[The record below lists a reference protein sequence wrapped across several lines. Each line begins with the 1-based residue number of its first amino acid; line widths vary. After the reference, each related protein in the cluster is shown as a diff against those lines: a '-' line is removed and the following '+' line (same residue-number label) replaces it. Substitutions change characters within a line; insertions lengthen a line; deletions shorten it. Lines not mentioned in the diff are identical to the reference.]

1 VRERGLRASGRG
13 SAREKPVRWSSRG
26 MRGGRLND
34 ELIVLPRGGLEHIP
48 KMSDFYLA
56 QVGHVFTEGV
66 CFDTSYA
73 LLGSRSVLDSR
84 RPGHC
89 GRTVPVG
96 PPLALALAAI
106 PPSHSGSSG

>member
-1 VRERGLRASGRG
+1 
-13 SAREKPVRWSSRG
+13 

-89 GRTVPVG
+89 GRTVPG
-96 PPLALALAAI
+96 WPAAGAGFSSDSPFAQWQLRLAPA
-106 PPSHSGSSG
+106 